1 MCYNQVQKEVAYML
15 NKKSAMS
22 TMGYAI
28 VLVIILGIVMILSA
42 PMMMGKYKGDKKN
55 IDNNQEQ
62 NYDGRQNYD
71 ERVNDYQSN
80 SPDGDVAVELRN
92 LESRINSRISDLEA
106 RQAQN
111 TSVQNQNVS
120 DKFICSLEGN
130 VDADG
135 NVISIEGKSMD
146 EVKRSKMV
154 FVCEYRY

>member
-1 MCYNQVQKEVAYML
+1 ML

-55 IDNNQEQ
+55 IDNNQEE

-71 ERVNDYQSN
+71 GRVNDYQS
-80 SPDGDVAVELRN
+80 SSSDGDVAVELRN

-146 EVKRSKMV
+146 EVKRGKMV

>member
-1 MCYNQVQKEVAYML
+1 ML

-62 NYDGRQNYD
+62 NYDGRQDYD
-71 ERVNDYQSN
+71 GRVNDYQS
-80 SPDGDVAVELRN
+80 SSSDGDVAVELRN

>member
-1 MCYNQVQKEVAYML
+1 ML

-62 NYDGRQNYD
+62 NYDDRQNFD
-71 ERVNDYQSN
+71 ERVNDYQS
-80 SPDGDVAVELRN
+80 SSSDGDVAVELRN

>member
-1 MCYNQVQKEVAYML
+1 ML

-28 VLVIILGIVMILSA
+28 VIVIILGIVMILSA

-71 ERVNDYQSN
+71 ERVNDYQS
-80 SPDGDVAVELRN
+80 SSSDGDVAVELRN

-146 EVKRSKMV
+146 EVKRGKMV

>member
-71 ERVNDYQSN
+71 ERVNDYQS
-80 SPDGDVAVELRN
+80 SSSDGDVAVELRN

-146 EVKRSKMV
+146 EVKRGKMV

>member
-1 MCYNQVQKEVAYML
+1 ML

-62 NYDGRQNYD
+62 NYDDRQNYD
-71 ERVNDYQSN
+71 GRVNDYQS
-80 SPDGDVAVELRN
+80 SSSDGDVAVELRN

>member
-62 NYDGRQNYD
+62 NYDDRQNYD
-71 ERVNDYQSN
+71 ERVNDYQS
-80 SPDGDVAVELRN
+80 SSSDGDVAVELRN

>member
-1 MCYNQVQKEVAYML
+1 ML

-28 VLVIILGIVMILSA
+28 VLVIILGIGMILSA

-71 ERVNDYQSN
+71 ERVNDYQS
-80 SPDGDVAVELRN
+80 SSSDGDVAVELRN

-146 EVKRSKMV
+146 EVKRSKIV

>member
-1 MCYNQVQKEVAYML
+1 ML

-62 NYDGRQNYD
+62 NYDDRQNYD
-71 ERVNDYQSN
+71 GRVNDYQS
-80 SPDGDVAVELRN
+80 SSSDDDVAVELRN

-146 EVKRSKMV
+146 EVKRGKMV

>member
-1 MCYNQVQKEVAYML
+1 ML

-62 NYDGRQNYD
+62 NYYGRQNYD
-71 ERVNDYQSN
+71 GRVNDYQS
-80 SPDGDVAVELRN
+80 SSSDGDVAVELRN

-146 EVKRSKMV
+146 EVKRGKMV

>member
-1 MCYNQVQKEVAYML
+1 ML

-71 ERVNDYQSN
+71 ERVNDYQS
-80 SPDGDVAVELRN
+80 SSSEGDVAVELRN

-146 EVKRSKMV
+146 EVKRGKMV

>member
-1 MCYNQVQKEVAYML
+1 ML

-55 IDNNQEQ
+55 VDNNQEQ
-62 NYDGRQNYD
+62 NYDDRQNYD
-71 ERVNDYQSN
+71 GRVNDYQS
-80 SPDGDVAVELRN
+80 SSSDDDVAVELRN

>member
-1 MCYNQVQKEVAYML
+1 ML

-42 PMMMGKYKGDKKN
+42 PMIMGKYKGDKKN

-62 NYDGRQNYD
+62 NYDDRQNYD
-71 ERVNDYQSN
+71 ERVNDYQS
-80 SPDGDVAVELRN
+80 SSSDGDVAVELRN

>member
-1 MCYNQVQKEVAYML
+1 ML

-71 ERVNDYQSN
+71 ERVNDYQS
-80 SPDGDVAVELRN
+80 SSSDGDVAVELRN

-120 DKFICSLEGN
+120 DRFICSLEGN

>member
-71 ERVNDYQSN
+71 ERVNDYQSG
-80 SPDGDVAVELRN
+80 SSDGDVAVELRN

>member
-62 NYDGRQNYD
+62 NYDGRQDYD
-71 ERVNDYQSN
+71 GRVNDYQS
-80 SPDGDVAVELRN
+80 SSSDGDVAVELRN

-146 EVKRSKMV
+146 EVKRGKMV

>member
-62 NYDGRQNYD
+62 NYDDRQNFD
-71 ERVNDYQSN
+71 ERVNDYQS
-80 SPDGDVAVELRN
+80 SSSDGDVAVELRN

>member
-1 MCYNQVQKEVAYML
+1 ML

-62 NYDGRQNYD
+62 DYDGRQNYD
-71 ERVNDYQSN
+71 ERVNDYQS
-80 SPDGDVAVELRN
+80 SSSDGDVAVELRN

>member
-28 VLVIILGIVMILSA
+28 VLVIILGIGMIFSA

-71 ERVNDYQSN
+71 ERVNDYQS
-80 SPDGDVAVELRN
+80 SSSDGDVAVELRN

-146 EVKRSKMV
+146 EVKRSKIV

>member
-1 MCYNQVQKEVAYML
+1 ML

-62 NYDGRQNYD
+62 NYDDRQNYD
-71 ERVNDYQSN
+71 ERVNDYQS
-80 SPDGDVAVELRN
+80 SSSDGDVAVELRN

-146 EVKRSKMV
+146 EVKRGKMV

>member
-1 MCYNQVQKEVAYML
+1 ML

-28 VLVIILGIVMILSA
+28 VLVIILGIGMILSA

-71 ERVNDYQSN
+71 ERVNDYQS
-80 SPDGDVAVELRN
+80 SSSDGDVAVELRN

>member
-1 MCYNQVQKEVAYML
+1 ML

-55 IDNNQEQ
+55 IDNKQEQ

-71 ERVNDYQSN
+71 GHVNDYQS
-80 SPDGDVAVELRN
+80 SSSDGDVAVELRN

>member
-55 IDNNQEQ
+55 VDNNQEQ
-62 NYDGRQNYD
+62 NYDDRQNYD
-71 ERVNDYQSN
+71 GRVNDYQS
-80 SPDGDVAVELRN
+80 SSSDDDVAVELRN

>member
-1 MCYNQVQKEVAYML
+1 ML

-71 ERVNDYQSN
+71 ERVNDYQS
-80 SPDGDVAVELRN
+80 SSSDGDVAVELRN

-146 EVKRSKMV
+146 EVKRSKIV

>member
-71 ERVNDYQSN
+71 ERVNDYQS
-80 SPDGDVAVELRN
+80 SSSEGDVAVELRN

-146 EVKRSKMV
+146 EVKRGKMV

>member
-28 VLVIILGIVMILSA
+28 VIVIILGIVMILSA

-71 ERVNDYQSN
+71 ERVNDYQS
-80 SPDGDVAVELRN
+80 SSSDGDVAVELRN

-146 EVKRSKMV
+146 EVKRGKMV

>member
-71 ERVNDYQSN
+71 ERVNDYQS
-80 SPDGDVAVELRN
+80 SSSDGDVAVELRN

-146 EVKRSKMV
+146 EVKRSKIV

>member
-22 TMGYAI
+22 TIGYAI

-80 SPDGDVAVELRN
+80 SSDGDVAVELRN

>member
-1 MCYNQVQKEVAYML
+1 ML

-22 TMGYAI
+22 TMSYAI

-71 ERVNDYQSN
+71 ERVNDYQS
-80 SPDGDVAVELRN
+80 SSSDGDVAVELRN

>member
-1 MCYNQVQKEVAYML
+1 ML

-71 ERVNDYQSN
+71 ERVNDYQSG
-80 SPDGDVAVELRN
+80 SSDGDVAVELRN

>member
-1 MCYNQVQKEVAYML
+1 ML

-55 IDNNQEQ
+55 VDNNQEQ
-62 NYDGRQNYD
+62 NYDDRQNYD
-71 ERVNDYQSN
+71 GRVNDYQS
-80 SPDGDVAVELRN
+80 SSSDDDVAVELRN

-146 EVKRSKMV
+146 EVKRGKMV

>member
-71 ERVNDYQSN
+71 ERVNDYQS
-80 SPDGDVAVELRN
+80 SSSDGDVAVELRN

-111 TSVQNQNVS
+111 TSVQNQNIS

>member
-62 NYDGRQNYD
+62 NYDDRQNYD
-71 ERVNDYQSN
+71 GRVNDYQS
-80 SPDGDVAVELRN
+80 SSSDGDVAVELRN

-146 EVKRSKMV
+146 EVKRSKIV

>member
-28 VLVIILGIVMILSA
+28 ALVIILGIVMILSA
-42 PMMMGKYKGDKKN
+42 PMMMGKYKGNKKN

-71 ERVNDYQSN
+71 ERVNDYQS
-80 SPDGDVAVELRN
+80 SSSDGDVAVELRN

>member
-1 MCYNQVQKEVAYML
+1 ML

>member
-1 MCYNQVQKEVAYML
+1 ML

-28 VLVIILGIVMILSA
+28 VLVIILGIGMIFSA

-71 ERVNDYQSN
+71 ERVNDYQS
-80 SPDGDVAVELRN
+80 SSSDGDVAVELRN

>member
-1 MCYNQVQKEVAYML
+1 ML
-15 NKKSAMS
+15 NKKIAMS

-62 NYDGRQNYD
+62 NYDDRQNYD
-71 ERVNDYQSN
+71 ERVNDYQS
-80 SPDGDVAVELRN
+80 SSSDGDVAVELRN

>member
-1 MCYNQVQKEVAYML
+1 ML

-71 ERVNDYQSN
+71 ERVNDYQS
-80 SPDGDVAVELRN
+80 SSSDGDVAVELRN

-111 TSVQNQNVS
+111 TSVQNQNIS

>member
-28 VLVIILGIVMILSA
+28 VLVIILGIGMILSA

-55 IDNNQEQ
+55 IDNNQEE

-71 ERVNDYQSN
+71 GRVNDYQS
-80 SPDGDVAVELRN
+80 SSSDGDVAVELRN

-146 EVKRSKMV
+146 EVKRGKMV

>member
-1 MCYNQVQKEVAYML
+1 ML

-42 PMMMGKYKGDKKN
+42 PMLMGKYKGDKKN
-55 IDNNQEQ
+55 HDNNQGQ
-62 NYDGRQNYD
+62 NYDDRRDYDGRRGYNND
-71 ERVNDYQSN
+71 ENDYQSS
-80 SPDGDVAVELRN
+80 SPDSDVTVELRN
-92 LESRINSRISDLEA
+92 LESRINSRISDLET

-111 TSVQNQNVS
+111 SSAQNQTVS
-120 DKFICSLEGN
+120 DKFVCSLEGN

-135 NVISIEGKSMD
+135 NVLSIEGKSMD